1 MVKIRLT
8 RLGRHK
14 QPYYRIVAV
23 DSRVRRD
30 GAYIALLGT
39 YEPFEG
45 KVSINKEETMKWL
58 NNGAQPSQTV
68 LSMLKDEGIWKEFK
82 AAKIAPKKEAKEKP
96 AKKAKK

>member
-14 QPYYRIVAV
+14 EPYYRIVAV
-23 DSRVRRD
+23 DSRTRRD

-82 AAKIAPKKEAKEKP
+82 AAKVSSKKET
-96 AKKAKK
+96 KKSDKKK